1 MTTTYRHEASRT
13 GRVSAPPRR
22 GDAAALAMGTLL
34 AAVAL
39 AMHLRGGV
47 DDVDF
52 VRRVEAAP
60 TVWLVGHVVMAIG
73 GLLLLV
79 GLRAVPALAPGR
91 GRRIVLVGSALAA
104 VGAAATAL
112 GDFAHGTLAYVLVD
126 DVPAEQSLAIQEQ
139 FFTHPLL
146 AAVTMP
152 GLLLPVGILVL
163 GAGLFRSRAV
173 PVPAALLVLVA
184 PFAVQL
190 GYMAT
195 SLPMVLMVVPLV
207 IGLCWVALVAG
218 RGTE

>member
-13 GRVSAPPRR
+13 VTGSVPPRR
-22 GDAAALAMGTLL
+22 GDAVALAMGTLL
-34 AAVAL
+34 VAVAL
-39 AMHLRGGV
+39 ALHLRGGV

-60 TVWLVGHVVMAIG
+60 TVWLVGHVVMAVG

-91 GRRIVLVGSALAA
+91 GRRLVLAGAALAA
-104 VGAAATAL
+104 VGAAASAL
-112 GDFAHGTLAYVLVD
+112 GDFAHGTLAYVLID
-126 DVPAEQSLAIQEQ
+126 DVPAEQSLTIQEQ

-152 GLLLPVGILVL
+152 GLLLPIGMLVL
-163 GAGLFRSRAV
+163 GAGLLRSRAV

-184 PFAVQL
+184 PFLVQL
-190 GYMAT
+190 GYMVT
-195 SLPMVLMVVPLV
+195 SLPMLIMVVPLV
-207 IGLCWVALVAG
+207 VGLGWLALVVA